1 MLGWWK
7 AEVWC
12 FKFLELVCL
21 VCMPLCTIS
30 FSVVH
35 LLLEVKEMLDGT
47 FRMGENKD
55 AGELQL
61 VGRAPVVWLVSVAS
75 CQADAFAKVTKLTFD
90 QIDGS
95 LQQLQIANTW
105 AKRHH

>member
-21 VCMPLCTIS
+21 VRMPLCTTS
-30 FSVVH
+30 SSVVH
-35 LLLEVKEMLDGT
+35 LLFEVKEMLDGT

-55 AGELQL
+55 AGELQP
-61 VGRAPVVWLVSVAS
+61 VGRAPA
-75 CQADAFAKVTKLTFD
+75 T
-90 QIDGS
+90 
-95 LQQLQIANTW
+95 
-105 AKRHH
+105 